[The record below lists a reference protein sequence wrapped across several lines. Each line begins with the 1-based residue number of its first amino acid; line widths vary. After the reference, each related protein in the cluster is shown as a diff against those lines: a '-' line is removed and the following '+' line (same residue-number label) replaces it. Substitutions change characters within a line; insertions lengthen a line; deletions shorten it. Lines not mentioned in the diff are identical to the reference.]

1 MDGYPHSLHQCTDV
15 LSLKGRLRKMLQL
28 DGSLEENQGCR
39 KMEAEASLFRGSYF
53 RLLPQR
59 LNRQRVDTA
68 LDTLHLISSQSMIA
82 LKRQQ
87 GLDAEVGT
95 GAGGEALD

>member
-1 MDGYPHSLHQCTDV
+1 MDGYPHSLHQSTNV
-15 LSLKGRLRKMLQL
+15 LSHKSRLRKMFQL
-28 DGSLEENQGCR
+28 DGSLEENHGCG

-53 RLLPQR
+53 GLLPQR
-59 LNRQRVDTA
+59 LNRQGVDTA

-82 LKRQQ
+82 LERQQ
-87 GLDAEVGT
+87 GLDAEVGG